1 MPSTV
6 FANQRGVAH
15 KSSHQGAT
23 IAAFPDVCKTP
34 TPGGPVPIPYPNLA
48 GSPQQDTAVSKSSTM
63 PNASFSMS
71 SGDEAGTLKGVVAS
85 KQTRTLQ
92 LRSQLHSLHAQMAAM
107 PGGNPTRWHKLLDDY
122 VLVTAELYKT
132 LTD

>member
-34 TPGGPVPIPYPNLA
+34 TPGGPVPIPYPTAA
-48 GSPQQDTAVSKSSTM
+48 GSGQQNTAASKNTSATAVSKNTSGYGT
-63 PNASFSMS
+63 NL
-71 SGDEAGTLKGVVAS
+71 GDEAGSLGMMSHKNMEEDAF
-85 KQTRTLQ
+85 KQARGHQ
-92 LRSQLHSLHAQMAAM
+92 LR
-107 PGGNPTRWHKLLDDY
+107 
-122 VLVTAELYKT
+122 
-132 LTD
+132 